1 MFGLFKRS
9 TARTAVS
16 GLPVTVSITGQGL
29 PHRVARNRQ
38 RLARLELAIAGL
50 KARKSTDAVVA
61 KLKVL
66 DKEARLYAILMED

>member
-9 TARTAVS
+9 TAHTAVV
-16 GLPVTVSITGQGL
+16 GKNVTVSITGQGL
-29 PHRVARNRQ
+29 PHRVARNRE
-38 RLARLELAIAGL
+38 RLVRLKLAIAGL
-50 KARKSTDAVVA
+50 SAREQTDVVVA